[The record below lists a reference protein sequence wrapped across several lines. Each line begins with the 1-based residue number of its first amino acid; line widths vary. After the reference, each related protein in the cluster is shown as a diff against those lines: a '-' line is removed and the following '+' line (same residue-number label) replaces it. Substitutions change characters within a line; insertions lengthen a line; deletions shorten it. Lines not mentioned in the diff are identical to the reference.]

1 MSKENVIEWING
13 QDRVTVTLS
22 QGKYINKV
30 KTLAAKTDEVQILAE
45 NDDGSIY
52 AHLPLK
58 YIKISPPRQMTD
70 EQKEKARERLKNF
83 HKTKEYFDS
92 DSLDLY

>member
-1 MSKENVIEWING
+1 MRENCIEWLNG

-30 KTLAAKTDEVQILAE
+30 KKLAE
-45 NDDGSIY
+45 KHEGVEIVKENTDGTLL

-58 YIKISPPRQMTD
+58 FIKISAPKQMTE
-70 EQKEKARERLKNF
+70 EQKERARERFKAIQ
-83 HKTKEYFDS
+83 KERAV
-92 DSLDLY
+92 

>member
-1 MSKENVIEWING
+1 MRENCIEWLNG

-30 KTLAAKTDEVQILAE
+30 KKLAE
-45 NDDGSIY
+45 KHEGVEIVKENTDGTLL

-58 YIKISPPRQMTD
+58 FIKISAPKQMTE
-70 EQKEKARERLKNF
+70 EQKERARERFKVIQ
-83 HKTKEYFDS
+83 KERTE
-92 DSLDLY
+92 

>member
-1 MSKENVIEWING
+1 MRENCIEWLNG

-30 KTLAAKTDEVQILAE
+30 KKLAE
-45 NDDGSIY
+45 KHEGVEIVKENTDGTLL

-58 YIKISPPRQMTD
+58 FIKISAPKQMTE
-70 EQKEKARERLKNF
+70 EQKEQARERFKAIQ
-83 HKTKEYFDS
+83 KERAE
-92 DSLDLY
+92 

>member
-1 MSKENVIEWING
+1 MRENCIEWLNG

-30 KTLAAKTDEVQILAE
+30 KKLAE
-45 NDDGSIY
+45 KHEGVEIVKENTDGTLL

-58 YIKISPPRQMTD
+58 FIKISAPKQMTD
-70 EQKEKARERLKNF
+70 EQKERARERFKAIQ
-83 HKTKEYFDS
+83 KERTE
-92 DSLDLY
+92 

>member
-1 MSKENVIEWING
+1 MRENCIEWLNG

-30 KTLAAKTDEVQILAE
+30 KKLAE
-45 NDDGSIY
+45 KHEGVEIVKENTDGTLL

-58 YIKISPPRQMTD
+58 FIKISAPKQMTE
-70 EQKEKARERLKNF
+70 EQKERARERFKAIQ
-83 HKTKEYFDS
+83 KERAE
-92 DSLDLY
+92 